1 MKASQAFFRSAEAV
15 TAILSTRITTD
26 GHDRYPRA
34 IRSARGPAC
43 EAPTSRYLNN
53 RLEQDHRRIKGRYRP
68 MRGFK
73 CAKSAAKFCQK
84 YDEFR
89 NFVRP
94 ILPSAA
100 VDPGQLPPPVHLLR
114 RYRGDQ
120 HPPGGVVPS

>member
-1 MKASQAFFRSAEAV
+1 MKASKAFFRSAKAV
-15 TAILSTRITTD
+15 TAIISTRITTD

-94 ILPSAA
+94 ILPYRQQSIPANYRRLYIFCAA
-100 VDPGQLPPPVHLLR
+100 TAVISILQAV
-114 RYRGDQ
+114 
-120 HPPGGVVPS
+120 